1 MDSPFDEEPPEK
13 GKDFASDEASTI
25 RQRKQ
30 CIDRLSASLKHQYE
44 VLGFDDHFT
53 LRQPSAGVTFRGESV
68 YVYELNSSQVQLRV
82 SQKDAC
88 AESKD
93 TQDSFKI
100 EIRDVPLDRSEQV
113 SLLRLTYTLVA
124 MFCMATVSLLH
135 DGLPRENRKV
145 WSMITFSFRL
155 SDHDLLYLFCAVLL
169 FQLFGRLVHLH
180 GPRCRRWPQRWRFS
194 TSKICGNCF
203 CNSRLFVWICIIAD
217 RLAFLHPTMLGGIS
231 LSQKCGHQSRRG
243 DHRMG
248 YNDYDAGGS
257 VGDPDHQS
265 IFAERN
271 LVGKYHF
278 RLVYLGVSLFCRIY
292 DYHHILRMRDC
303 LVDCL

>member
-100 EIRDVPLDRSEQV
+100 EKDGRMVADARFYSRACTRSPQPCQHLCSLHRRDNVTLEPENCQHGSCRFIIR
-113 SLLRLTYTLVA
+113 
-124 MFCMATVSLLH
+124 
-135 DGLPRENRKV
+135 
-145 WSMITFSFRL
+145 
-155 SDHDLLYLFCAVLL
+155 VL
-169 FQLFGRLVHLH
+169 
-180 GPRCRRWPQRWRFS
+180 
-194 TSKICGNCF
+194 
-203 CNSRLFVWICIIAD
+203 
-217 RLAFLHPTMLGGIS
+217 
-231 LSQKCGHQSRRG
+231 
-243 DHRMG
+243 
-248 YNDYDAGGS
+248 
-257 VGDPDHQS
+257 
-265 IFAERN
+265 
-271 LVGKYHF
+271 
-278 RLVYLGVSLFCRIY
+278 
-292 DYHHILRMRDC
+292 
-303 LVDCL
+303 